1 MSAQKNTKRIF
12 KYYLTI
18 ICLFRALFD
27 AYQGHLVSHPT
38 ENENFGLLGDSEHDN
53 LQLENIAGQV
63 ETEDP
68 RTVGPKKPGRKRKEP
83 VPEKEEDQLTPQ
95 ATPVKRSSRREGMR
109 GQGDVEAQANKEN
122 QQPTQPT
129 GTNFLKSWLEFA
141 I

>member
-1 MSAQKNTKRIF
+1 ML
-12 KYYLTI
+12 YLP
-18 ICLFRALFD
+18 LFRALFD

-129 GTNFLKSWLEFA
+129 GTIFLKSWLEYA

>member
-1 MSAQKNTKRIF
+1 M
-12 KYYLTI
+12 
-18 ICLFRALFD
+18 
-27 AYQGHLVSHPT
+27 VSHRT

-129 GTNFLKSWLEFA
+129 GTNFLKSWLEYA